1 MNIQWYPG
9 HMTKSKRIMEKD
21 IKLVDIVI
29 ELVDAR
35 IPLSSKNPDINR
47 LAQNKHRVIVLNKCD
62 LADDNVTKEWEE
74 YFKSIGYHVV
84 KANSIT
90 GNGFKDITK
99 TVDLLMKEKR
109 DRLKAKGRVFV
120 PARAM
125 IVGIP
130 NVGKSTLINKYV
142 GKQMAKAGDRPGV
155 TRSNQWIRIKKDFEL
170 LDTPGILW
178 PKFEDIN
185 VGIKLAI
192 TGAINDQILDR
203 VELSCRLIKAIAEL
217 DYNIIIDRYKIETTE
232 EECLK
237 TPHITLE
244 KIGTKRGFLIK
255 GGEIDF
261 ERTSIIVLD
270 EYRGKRLGNITL
282 ERPSDIDSENE

>member
-35 IPLSSKNPDINR
+35 IPLSSKNPDINK

-74 YFKSIGYHVV
+74 YFKEQGYHVV

-142 GKQMAKAGDRPGV
+142 GKQMAKAGDKPGV

-178 PKFEDIN
+178 PKFEDVN

-203 VELSCRLIKAIAEL
+203 VELCCRLIKAIAEL
-217 DYNIIIDRYKIETTE
+217 DYNIIIERYKIETTE
-232 EECLK
+232 EECLN
-237 TPHITLE
+237 TPHIALE
-244 KIGTKRGFLIK
+244 KIGKKRGFLIK

-282 ERPSDIDSENE
+282 ERPKEYITE

>member
-203 VELSCRLIKAIAEL
+203 VELSCRLIKAIAQL
-217 DYNIIIDRYKIETTE
+217 DYNIIIERYKIETTE
-232 EECLK
+232 EECLE

-244 KIGTKRGFLIK
+244 KIGKKRGFLIK

-282 ERPSDIDSENE
+282 ERPSDIDSEKE

>member
-35 IPLSSKNPDINR
+35 IPLSSKNPDINK

-62 LADDNVTKEWEE
+62 LADDNATKEWEE
-74 YFKSIGYHVV
+74 YFKDLGYHVV

-90 GNGFKDITK
+90 GNGFKDITRA
-99 TVDLLMKEKR
+99 VDFLMKEKR
-109 DRLKAKGRVFV
+109 ERLKAKGRVFV

-142 GKQMAKAGDRPGV
+142 GKQMAKAGDKPGV

-178 PKFEDIN
+178 PKFEDVN

-203 VELSCRLIKAIAEL
+203 VELSCRLIKAIADL
-217 DYNIIIDRYKIETTE
+217 DYNILIERYKIETTE
-232 EECLK
+232 EECLT

-244 KIGTKRGFLIK
+244 KIGKKRGFLIK

-282 ERPSDIDSENE
+282 ERPKDFDNE

>member
-35 IPLSSKNPDINR
+35 IPLSSKNPDINQ
-47 LAQNKHRVIVLNKCD
+47 LAQNKHRIIVLNKSD
-62 LADDNVTKEWEE
+62 LADENATKEWET
-74 YFKSIGYHVV
+74 YFQNLGYHVV
-84 KANSIT
+84 KVNSLK
-90 GNGFKDITK
+90 GNGFKEITK

-109 DRLKAKGRVFV
+109 DRLRAKGRVFV

-142 GKQMAKAGDRPGV
+142 GKQMAKAGDKPGV

-217 DYNIIIDRYKIETTE
+217 DYNIIVNRYKIETTE
-232 EECLK
+232 DECLE

-244 KIGTKRGFLIK
+244 KIGKKRGFLIK

-261 ERTSIIVLD
+261 ERTSIILLD
-270 EYRGKRLGNITL
+270 EYRGKMLGNITL
-282 ERPSDIDSENE
+282 ERPKDFVE

>member
-29 ELVDAR
+29 ELVDSR
-35 IPLSSKNPDINR
+35 IPLSSKNPDIDK
-47 LAQNKHRVIVLNKCD
+47 LAKDKHRIIVLNKSD
-62 LADDNVTKEWEE
+62 LAEEKVTKEWEE
-74 YFKSIGYHVV
+74 YFKGKGYHVV
-84 KANSIT
+84 IANSIT

-99 TVDLLMKEKR
+99 TVDLLMEEKR
-109 DRLKAKGRVFV
+109 ERLKQKGRIFV

-203 VELSCRLIKAIAEL
+203 LELSTQLITLAAKL
-217 DYNIIIDRYKIETTE
+217 DVKIITDRYKIETDF
-232 EECLK
+232 EECVA
-237 TPHITLE
+237 TPHKVLE
-244 KIGTKRGFLIK
+244 KIALKRGFLIK
-255 GGEIDF
+255 GGEADF
-261 ERTSIIVLD
+261 DRASIILLD
-270 EYRGKRLGNITL
+270 EYRGKMLGQISL
-282 ERPSDIDSENE
+282 ERPSDFVI

>member
-47 LAQNKHRVIVLNKCD
+47 LAKDKHRIIVLNKSD
-62 LADDNVTKEWEE
+62 LADSDITKLWVD
-74 YFKSIGYHVV
+74 YFKNDGYQVV
-84 KANSIT
+84 VANSIK
-90 GNGFKDITK
+90 GNGFKDITT
-99 TVDLLMKEKR
+99 TVDFLMKEKR
-109 DRLKAKGRVFV
+109 ERLKKKGRVFV

-142 GKQMAKAGDRPGV
+142 GKQMAKASDKPGV

-178 PKFEDIN
+178 PKFEDER
-185 VGIKLAI
+185 VGVKLAI

-203 VELSCRLIKAIAEL
+203 DSLACELIRIIGKLDPKILNNRYNIEVTDDECIESPHLVLEAIA
-217 DYNIIIDRYKIETTE
+217 TE
-232 EECLK
+232 
-237 TPHITLE
+237 
-244 KIGTKRGFLIK
+244 RGFLIK
-255 GGEIDF
+255 GGNLDL
-261 ERTSIIVLD
+261 ERASIILLD
-270 EYRGKRLGNITL
+270 EFRGSKLGKISL
-282 ERPSDIDSENE
+282 ETPDVK